1 MRNGGGGFAAN
12 IYGAMPESEWVAG
25 FPRIVSL
32 PLEGKVPRRGG

>member
-25 FPRIVSL
+25 FPFGGSKHR
-32 PLEGKVPRRGG
+32 PLSCE